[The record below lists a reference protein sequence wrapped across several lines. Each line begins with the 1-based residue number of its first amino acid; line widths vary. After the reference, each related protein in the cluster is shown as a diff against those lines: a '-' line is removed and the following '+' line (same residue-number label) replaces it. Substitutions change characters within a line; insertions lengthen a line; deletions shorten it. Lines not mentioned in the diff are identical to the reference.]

1 MDRDTLQLIEYCMA
15 HSTLQPPVL
24 HDLERETHL
33 KTLAPQMISGHL
45 QGQLLR
51 LLSILKQPTSILE
64 IGTFTGYS
72 AICLAAGLQN
82 GGILHTIEANEE
94 LESLIRKYVEMAG
107 LKDRIRLHIGDAK
120 AIIPQLNVTF
130 DIVFIDAAKNDYA
143 FYYDLVF
150 DLVNPGGL
158 IIADNVL
165 WSGKVMEK
173 KQEKD
178 AALLDAFN
186 KKIHA
191 DNRVENILLPI
202 RDGLIIA
209 RKKPVAGK
217 SV

>member
-1 MDRDTLQLIEYCMA
+1 MDRDALQLMDYCIA
-15 HSTLQPPVL
+15 HTTLQPPL
-24 HDLERETHL
+24 LYDLERKTYL
-33 KTLAPQMISGHL
+33 STLAPQMMSGHL

-51 LLSILKQPTSILE
+51 FLSKIKQPSTILE

-72 AICLAAGLQN
+72 AICLAAGLKK

-94 LESLIRKYVEMAG
+94 LKALILKYVEMAN
-107 LKDRIRLHIGDAK
+107 LKDKIQLHIGDAK
-120 AIIPQLNVTF
+120 EIIPQLGLSY

-150 DLVNPGGL
+150 EKVNAQGL

-165 WSGKVMEK
+165 WSGKVLEK
-173 KQEKD
+173 NQKKD
-178 AALLDAFN
+178 AAILDAFN

-191 DNRVENILLPI
+191 DKRVENILLPL

-209 RKKPVAGK
+209 QKL
-217 SV
+217 